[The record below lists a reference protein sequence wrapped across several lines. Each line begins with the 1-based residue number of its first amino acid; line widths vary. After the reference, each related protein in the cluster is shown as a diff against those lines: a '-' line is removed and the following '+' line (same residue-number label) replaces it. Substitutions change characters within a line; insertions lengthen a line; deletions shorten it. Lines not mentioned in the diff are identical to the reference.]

1 MRTQFVIIGAGLVG
15 LSAAWALS
23 RRGHEVVVLDQAQVG
38 HADGG
43 SHGSCR
49 IFRYGYENPE
59 YVRLVGPARDAW
71 TRLEEASGERLL
83 KPTPQLTF
91 GPLMGQ
97 VHDALRQ
104 AGAPCELMTEQAA
117 RERFPGIAVSGEVLL
132 EPDSAVISADRAL
145 TALAGQLR
153 AAGQSLGWPGNEE
166 SAKVTGLQA
175 RPGGL
180 SVSTAAG
187 TIDADVVLACAGPW
201 TGALLGGTGITV
213 PGSAS
218 MEQVGYL
225 APAVN
230 EEAGA
235 APADPQLPIFIHYGG
250 DFPYGLPVPGS
261 ICYKVGIHFGGPPI
275 DPDRQ
280 DHAEHDGL
288 REQIQ
293 RTASAFLPGFDPVPV
308 SFERCIYDNS
318 PDTDFI
324 VDRSGDVVIGCGTSG
339 HGFKFGPLIG
349 EWLAGL
355 ATGSAAAPA
364 WFGLGRF

>member
-23 RRGHEVVVLDQAQVG
+23 RRGHEVVVFDQAQVG

-153 AAGQSLGWPGNEE
+153 AAGQSSGWPGNEE

-218 MEQVGYL
+218 TPEWRI
-225 APAVN
+225 
-230 EEAGA
+230 
-235 APADPQLPIFIHYGG
+235 DW
-250 DFPYGLPVPGS
+250 
-261 ICYKVGIHFGGPPI
+261 GGPGAI
-275 DPDRQ
+275 
-280 DHAEHDGL
+280 
-288 REQIQ
+288 
-293 RTASAFLPGFDPVPV
+293 S
-308 SFERCIYDNS
+308 
-318 PDTDFI
+318 
-324 VDRSGDVVIGCGTSG
+324 
-339 HGFKFGPLIG
+339 
-349 EWLAGL
+349 LA
-355 ATGSAAAPA
+355 
-364 WFGLGRF
+364 